1 MLNDRILYYDYF
13 AEVAGKIKQEIGD
26 GVSLRLSFIKYTR
39 DPEPKIEQLAGF
51 EVKPENKDE
60 IDRYFNTYVYSEENL
75 NGKYKQYQCTHSI
88 GCAIPPDKAP
98 IYNKIVNDYLR

>member
-13 AEVAGKIKQEIGD
+13 GEVASKIRQEIGN
-26 GVSLRLSFIKYTR
+26 GVSLKLHFIKFIKE
-39 DPEPKIEQLAGF
+39 PEPKIEKLADF
-51 EVKPENKDE
+51 EVSPENKDE

-75 NGKYKQYQCTHSI
+75 NGKFRQYQCTHSI

>member
-13 AEVAGKIKQEIGD
+13 AEVAGKMNQEIGE
-26 GVSLRLSFIKYTR
+26 GVSLTLSFIKFTK
-39 DPEPKIEQLAGF
+39 DPEPKIDLMARF

-75 NGKYKQYQCTHSI
+75 NAKYKQYQCTHAV

-98 IYNKIVNDYLR
+98 IYTKIVNDYLR